1 MLSFGLKGAIAG
13 RGAEVAS
20 AKGVLNEVQ
29 GRGQLQDSL
38 PKHADP
44 DMFFYSGLV
53 RSKSNLYPNTSRSGT
68 SPLKQ
73 VNFLILDD
81 NFVQGHINFL
91 IFLTLVV
98 KANYIYAQ
106 ITLVVCDDRSFRQVF
121 KALLNLE
128 KVEKKRMEMFSLGVL
143 ARHLI
148 LMYRSSGNKIVHAYA
163 KVIICVKLWVATN
176 SVVEHRAVI
185 IGLPEAFERR
195 YKHIC
200 AHGDY

>member
-1 MLSFGLKGAIAG
+1 MVNAIIRCISPIGPTTNIRELNCVTYENLGAIAG

-38 PKHADP
+38 PKHADPVILSSDP

-91 IFLTLVV
+91 IFLTLV
-98 KANYIYAQ
+98 
-106 ITLVVCDDRSFRQVF
+106 
-121 KALLNLE
+121 
-128 KVEKKRMEMFSLGVL
+128 
-143 ARHLI
+143 
-148 LMYRSSGNKIVHAYA
+148 
-163 KVIICVKLWVATN
+163 
-176 SVVEHRAVI
+176 
-185 IGLPEAFERR
+185 P
-195 YKHIC
+195 
-200 AHGDY
+200 